1 MKGKDA
7 AVKLGVAVAGVL
19 ADKAV
24 ENAPGIIE
32 RITKK
37 KEEKSFFEANKS
49 WIFMIILSIF
59 VNNLNYINIFQN
71 VVLDSII
78 NIMFGILLLVLLLLF
93 YYEEKNAIKINSNFN
108 KTLIV
113 SLIILGIINSFCHIG
128 FAISNLFNFIQ

>member
-1 MKGKDA
+1 MKGKDV
-7 AVKLGVAVAGVL
+7 AVKLGVAVAGAL

-37 KEEKSFFEANKS
+37 KEEKNFFEENKS

-71 VVLDSII
+71 VILDSTI
-78 NIMFGILLLVLLLLF
+78 NMIFGILLLVLLWLF
-93 YYEEKNAIKINSNFN
+93 YYEEKNVFKTNSNFI

-113 SLIILGIINSFCHIG
+113 TLFTFGIINSFYHIIL
-128 FAISNLFNFIQ
+128 AIINLFDFIL